1 MRWPDPCSVAGKATM
16 SAARTIKVEL
26 NRHTVLLALVAIAAA
41 WLFIQL
47 WPILLV
53 VVVALMFVGMLN
65 PLVER
70 LEQRGV
76 RRGHAIAIVFGGLFV
91 VASGFCALTLPRL
104 VDQVTSVAENLP
116 ATQQKIA
123 DYLEHTR
130 LGAPLAKQMR
140 EPASKETVATA
151 SKAAIAAA
159 SAAATMLAYLAT
171 ALFLALYLMIDRDRM
186 RGALFAVVPRAY
198 HVRLSRVILNLET
211 IVGGYMRG
219 QAITS
224 LMFAAFTFGVLSI
237 ARVPNALALALFAG
251 VADVLP
257 YVGALL
263 ACAPAFL
270 AALNAKGLTVAL
282 IVLVVLAAYQELE
295 SRFIVP
301 RVYGK
306 ALRLPSAT
314 VMIAL
319 LVGGK
324 LLGIVGALLSLPIAA
339 ALRMLVD
346 ELRIVL
352 PGEEIDVTDARARD
366 EQAEREFEARAA
378 GEPASKAAAIATDI
392 AEQRLEQESPDRAE
406 AAHVPLTPVKS
417 TR

>member
-1 MRWPDPCSVAGKATM
+1 M

-26 NRHTVLLALVAIAAA
+26 NRHTVLLALVAVAAA

-53 VVVALMFVGMLN
+53 VVVALMIVGMLN
-65 PLVER
+65 PSVER
-70 LEQRGV
+70 LQARGMRRGV
-76 RRGHAIAIVFGGLFV
+76 AIAVVFGGLFL
-91 VASGFCALTLPRL
+91 VASAFVVVTLPRL

-140 EPASKETVATA
+140 EPASKETIASA
-151 SKAAIAAA
+151 SKIAIGAA
-159 SAAATMLAYLAT
+159 SAAAGIIAYAAT
-171 ALFLALYLMIDRDRM
+171 ALFLSLYLMIDRDRM

-224 LMFAAFTFGVLSI
+224 AMFAVFTFAVLSI
-237 ARVPNALALALFAG
+237 AGVPNALALALFAG

-257 YVGALL
+257 YIGALL

-270 AALNAKGLTVAL
+270 AALDAKGFTIAVV
-282 IVLVVLAAYQELE
+282 VLVILAAYQEFE
-295 SRFIVP
+295 SRFIIP

-306 ALRLPSAT
+306 VLRLPSAT

-352 PGEEIDVTDARARD
+352 PGEAVEDEEARRRD
-366 EQAEREFEARAA
+366 LQAEREFEERAA
-378 GEPASKAAAIATDI
+378 GKPASKAAAIAADI
-392 AEQRLEQESPDRAE
+392 AGHRLEQESPDRAE
-406 AAHVPLTPVKS
+406 AAHVPLTPAKS